1 MEKPKSKRGGQ
12 DAGVAV
18 TQLENR
24 RSRGEVVEY
33 EETIEA
39 GARRARV
46 RSQTMLDRY
55 LQRSQVTW
63 RQFDAGERLY
73 GLWRATGQ
81 APKVTASYA
90 QRVSG
95 TPDMSDRQAAVRA
108 DVTKVLNAMG
118 ERLASILVHVCFC
131 DEAAGDWGE
140 RHRGRPGDGIAVLRL
155 ALDSLADYWG
165 VPR

>member
-1 MEKPKSKRGGQ
+1 MAGAKSELGNAEP
-12 DAGVAV
+12 D
-18 TQLENR
+18 LEQR
-24 RSRGEVVEY
+24 RARGETVDY

-39 GARRARV
+39 GVRRARV

-55 LQRSQVTW
+55 LQRGQVTH

-73 GLWRATGQ
+73 RLWRATGQ
-81 APKVTASYA
+81 APKVTASYGL
-90 QRVSG
+90 RVSG
-95 TPDMSDRQAAVRA
+95 APEVSDKQAAIRA
-108 DVTKVLNAMG
+108 DVTKALRAMG
-118 ERLASILVHVCFC
+118 DRLASILVHVCLC

-165 VPR
+165 APR